1 MAENS
6 EKTAKPEPKKR
17 GRGRPFPK
25 GKSGNAGGRPKLP
38 EELKQALTADSL
50 ELYEKAKKLLDKAT
64 RKGSLQVA
72 AQLVLGLLKKTIPD
86 AQTLLVG
93 DANGDPL
100 KILAIDPK
108 TLTKEQLEAL
118 IAIQKAQGAK

>member
-6 EKTAKPEPKKR
+6 EKTAKPKKR
-17 GRGRPFPK
+17 GRGRPFKK
-25 GKSGNAGGRPKLP
+25 GQSGNAGGRPKLP

-50 ELYEKAKKLLDKAT
+50 ELYEKAKRLLDKAE
-64 RKGSLQVA
+64 RKGALHIA

-100 KILAIDPK
+100 RLMAIDPK
-108 TLTKEQLEAL
+108 TLTKEQLDAL
-118 IAIQKAQGAK
+118 IAIQKAQAGAK